1 MMTRFELWANRRLDL
16 VSATAGDERGVEV
29 VEGIGMFVLL
39 LMTGLIIWQ
48 FMIVGHQMVV
58 VGDAARHGARAA
70 AAHRS
75 CGVAVQLAV
84 SPQNFR
90 TVPSCNSCS
99 GQGAPVEARVT
110 LFTPTVYLPSASGAW
125 RRIGL
130 GWIWFNTRSV
140 FRCEPE

>member
-1 MMTRFELWANRRLDL
+1 MTRFQIWADRQVTL
-16 VSATAGDERGVEV
+16 VGATAGDEQGVEV
-29 VEGIGMFVLL
+29 VEGIGMFILL

-75 CGVAVQLAV
+75 CGAAVQLAV
-84 SPQNFR
+84 SPQNLR